1 MAILVV
7 GLILFIGV
15 HSIRM
20 VAAPWR
26 AAQIERFGPLAWRAM
41 FSVLSIAG
49 IVVTVFGYGLAR
61 RDPVLVWAPPF
72 WMAHVT
78 ALLTAI
84 AFILITAA
92 YVRGNHFKRA
102 LGHPFLC
109 GIALWAFA
117 HLLANG
123 TLNAIVLFGVFLVW
137 ALIEIRSELRRD
149 REAGVVYPQGVASR
163 DTLVVVIG
171 LVAWA
176 VFAFWLHGIVIGV
189 RPLG

>member
-1 MAILVV
+1 MAILVLGLVIFV
-7 GLILFIGV
+7 GM

-20 VAAPWR
+20 VAASWR
-26 AAQIERFGPLAWRAM
+26 DAQIARFGVQAWRGLFAVCALAGV
-41 FSVLSIAG
+41 VL
-49 IVVTVFGYGLAR
+49 IVYGYGLAR
-61 RDPVLVWAPPF
+61 RDPVWVWAPPF
-72 WMAHVT
+72 WMPHVT

-84 AFILITAA
+84 AFVLLSAG

-109 GIALWAFA
+109 GIALWALA

-123 TLNAIVLFGVFLVW
+123 TLNAIVLFGVFLIW
-137 ALIEIRSELRRD
+137 SLLEIRAGRRRD
-149 REAGVVYPQGVASR
+149 REAGVVYAPSAFSR
-163 DTLVVVIG
+163 DGLVVVIG

-176 VFAFWLHGIVIGV
+176 VFVFWLHGPLIGV

>member
-1 MAILVV
+1 MGILVL

-26 AAQIERFGPLAWRAM
+26 AAQIERFGRQGWRAAYAL
-41 FSVLSIAG
+41 LSGVG
-49 IVVTVFGYGLAR
+49 IVLAVYGYGLAR
-61 RDPVLVWAPPF
+61 RNPVQVWTPPL
-72 WMAHVT
+72 WMSHVT

-84 AFILITAA
+84 AFILLTAP

-109 GIALWAFA
+109 GAALWAFA
-117 HLLANG
+117 HLLSNG

-137 ALIEIRSELRRD
+137 SLLDTRSERRRD
-149 REAGVVYPQGVASR
+149 REAGVVYPEGVVSR
-163 DTLVVVIG
+163 DVLVVVIG

-176 VFAFWLHGIVIGV
+176 IFAFWLHAVLIGV
-189 RPLG
+189 RPVS

>member
-1 MAILVV
+1 MAILVL

-26 AAQIERFGPLAWRAM
+26 AAQIERFGMQGWRAVYA
-41 FSVLSIAG
+41 VLSAVG
-49 IVVTVFGYGLAR
+49 IVVTVYGYGLAR
-61 RDPVLVWAPPF
+61 REPVVVWTPPF

-78 ALLTAI
+78 ALFTAI
-84 AFILITAA
+84 AFILLTAP

-109 GIALWAFA
+109 GVALWAFG

-123 TLNAIVLFGVFLVW
+123 TLNAIVLFGAFLVW
-137 ALIEIRSELRRD
+137 SLLDARSERRRD
-149 REAGVVYPQGVASR
+149 RAAGVVYPEG
-163 DTLVVVIG
+163 LVSHDVLVIAIG
-171 LVAWA
+171 LVCWA
-176 VFAFWLHGIVIGV
+176 IFAFWLHGPLIGV

>member
-7 GLILFIGV
+7 GLILFIGI

-26 AAQIERFGPLAWRAM
+26 AAQIERFGPLIWRAI

-49 IVVTVFGYGLAR
+49 IVVTVYGYGLAR

-84 AFILITAA
+84 AFILVVAA

-137 ALIEIRSELRRD
+137 ALVEIRSERRRD
-149 REAGVVYPQGVASR
+149 REAGVIYPEGVASR

>member
-61 RDPVLVWAPPF
+61 RDPVPVWAPPF

-84 AFILITAA
+84 AFVLITAA